1 MMVMTVPVMV
11 PPVMMTPVAEVADA
25 ARTIMGQDDAA
36 AAVRRVIRVV
46 GIRVVRCSVEESP
59 VKVMSMGEAN
69 AIAMEHGARMKCPAV
84 ECGTAGSN
92 AARMKRRAASSDAAA
107 VERRATT
114 VTTSASASASAA
126 TAVTT
131 STSATTMA
139 AADFGRQRTGR
150 RFRDRR

>member
-1 MMVMTVPVMV
+1 MVVTVPVMV
-11 PPVMMTPVAEVADA
+11 PPVVMTPVAEVADA

-36 AAVRRVIRVV
+36 AAVRRVI

-69 AIAMEHGARMKCPAV
+69 AIAMEHVARVNCPAV

-92 AARMKRRAASSDAAA
+92 AARMYRRAASSEAAA

-114 VTTSASASASAA
+114 VTTSAAVTTPASASA
-126 TAVTT
+126 TAVT
-131 STSATTMA
+131 TSATTMA